1 MTNRKPFKDLLFS
14 DAFMFAAVMED
25 PEICRGVLERILGF
39 PIQRVYVRSEA
50 VLFVNPDYR
59 GVRLD
64 VLADDADGS
73 IFNVEMQVTDQH
85 NLPKRSRAYQSRMD
99 LSLLKPGENFNR
111 LPVSYVIFICT
122 FDPFIQNYWR
132 YTFDTRCRETGEELG
147 DQAYKIFLNTKGT
160 NTQAE
165 PPELVHFLQYIE
177 NAAVS
182 LQSQDRLIRQIERK
196 LNDVKH
202 DNAMEVQYMLFSEM
216 LSQERM
222 EGLQEG
228 HKAGLQEGHKAGLQ
242 AGCQGTLNL
251 IHAMSQNGDGDKVS
265 LLAEDP
271 ALLKEMCL
279 KYHMDLSD

>member
-1 MTNRKPFKDLLFS
+1 MEGLWTVLRKLKLYSP
-14 DAFMFAAVMED
+14 
-25 PEICRGVLERILGF
+25 CIL
-39 PIQRVYVRSEA
+39 
-50 VLFVNPDYR
+50 
-59 GVRLD
+59 
-64 VLADDADGS
+64 
-73 IFNVEMQVTDQH
+73 
-85 NLPKRSRAYQSRMD
+85 
-99 LSLLKPGENFNR
+99 
-111 LPVSYVIFICT
+111 
-122 FDPFIQNYWR
+122 
-132 YTFDTRCRETGEELG
+132 
-147 DQAYKIFLNTKGT
+147 FLNTKGT

-177 NAAVS
+177 NAAIS
-182 LQSQDRLIRQIERK
+182 LQSQDHLIRQIERK

-202 DNAMEVQYMLFSEM
+202 DNSMEVQYMLFSEM

-222 EGLQEG
+222 EGLEEGHKAGLQAG

-242 AGCQGTLNL
+242 AGRQGTLNL

>member
-50 VLFVNPDYR
+50 ALFVNPDYR

-122 FDPFIQNYWR
+122 FDPFTGNYWR

-228 HKAGLQEGHKAGLQ
+228 HKAGLQEGLQ
-242 AGCQGTLNL
+242 TGRQKTLDL
-251 IHAMSQNGDGDKVS
+251 IHAMSQNGDGDKVP